1 MALGVTAPAMI
12 KRKPSPGPVPI
23 SAHDLRANYNKVHGA
38 GAAKGQSGHNLRAA
52 YNQSFGKG
60 AAGGATP
67 TIPSATPA
75 PAPEPVVAEPPVS
88 TVDPVPTPAPV
99 DNSAAL
105 FPGIR
110 AFEPKNYEG
119 SPLYQMQ
126 LDQGTKKLEK
136 IYAARG
142 HNNSGKELEGLG
154 RFVNEL
160 GANEAMRAQGV
171 SQQEADR
178 AERMQTRESDRLTGQ
193 SRDKWG
199 QITDV
204 LDLMLRQ
211 NPMDAATQMTNS
223 QGGLV
228 AGQGNTVAGQ
238 IKGQTPKVRGG
249 TGAPPPRY
257 NPPTPSGPNMS
268 GANSTQAQ
276 IDAQGNINYGE
287 ILTNL
292 LGSFF

>member
-1 MALGVTAPAMI
+1 MALGANPMI
-12 KRKPSPGPVPI
+12 KRKPSPGPIPI
-23 SAHDLRANYNKVHGA
+23 SAHDLRANYNKMHGA
-38 GAAKGQSGHNLRAA
+38 GAAKGQSGHNLRSA
-52 YNQSFGKG
+52 YNQSFGAG
-60 AAGGATP
+60 AAGGVTP
-67 TIPSATPA
+67 TLPAPVAQPPAAAPA
-75 PAPEPVVAEPPVS
+75 PAVEPPVS
-88 TVDPVPTPAPV
+88 TPEAPPV

-110 AFEPKNYEG
+110 AFEPKNYQG

-142 HNNSGKELEGLG
+142 HSNSGKELEGIG

-171 SQQEADR
+171 AQQEADR

-204 LDLMLRQ
+204 LDMMLRQ
-211 NPMDAATQMTNS
+211 NPMDAATQATRDQAEMV
-223 QGGLV
+223 L
-228 AGQGNTVAGQ
+228 GQGNTVAGQ
-238 IKGQTPKVRGG
+238 IKGQTPRVRGG

-257 NPPTPSGPNMS
+257 NPPTPGGPDMS
-268 GANSTQAQ
+268 GYNSTQAKV
-276 IDAQGNINYGE
+276 DAQGNINYGD